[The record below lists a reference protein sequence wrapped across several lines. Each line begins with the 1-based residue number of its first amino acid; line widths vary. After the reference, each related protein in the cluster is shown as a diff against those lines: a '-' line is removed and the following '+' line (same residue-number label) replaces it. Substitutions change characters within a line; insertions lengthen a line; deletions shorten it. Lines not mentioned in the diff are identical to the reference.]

1 MPRRVGED
9 AQDRQRDEVADA
21 PRATEGQPY
30 VVQGLSAPMTRRNP
44 HVTEPPWDLLNA
56 AHSSHFCCARAR
68 FDRCPVCR
76 SRDTVH
82 PLVLC
87 VAPTACTAVVCRPG
101 LELRG
106 GTAAPLAF
114 RRRRRCCCCGGCT
127 ASDGCSRLSASRTR
141 SRSGGSHCRPRRAA
155 AGSRGRCSACNG
167 SRGR

>member
-9 AQDRQRDEVADA
+9 GHDRHRDEVADA
-21 PRATEGQPY
+21 PRAAEGQPDLL
-30 VVQGLSAPMTRRNP
+30 QGSRTPITRRNP
-44 HVTEPPWDLLNA
+44 HVTALPRPPLNVR
-56 AHSSHFCCARAR
+56 SCCARAR

-141 SRSGGSHCRPRRAA
+141 SRSGGSHCRSRRAA